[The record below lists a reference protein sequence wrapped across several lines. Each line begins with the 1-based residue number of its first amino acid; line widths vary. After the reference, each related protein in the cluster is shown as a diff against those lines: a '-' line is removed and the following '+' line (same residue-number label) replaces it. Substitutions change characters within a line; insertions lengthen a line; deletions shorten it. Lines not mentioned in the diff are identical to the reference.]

1 MIDTVAIRNTKLQYV
16 VITTIYIVYVIG
28 YMLPFTTAKR
38 YSTFADRMY
47 NLMLYSV
54 PFFAYFF
61 YLVRCMLTGG
71 CVAFAWVHTVVIVLY
86 YMAAIAFEYFYS
98 PWRFIGYFHKNT
110 ELKLRRGVAR
120 IANA

>member
-16 VITTIYIVYVIG
+16 VITTIYIIYQIA

-38 YSTFADRMY
+38 YSTFTNRLY
-47 NLMLYSV
+47 NFVLYSL
-54 PFFAYFF
+54 PFFAYFI

-71 CVAFAWVHTVVIVLY
+71 CEAFAWFHTVVIVLY
-86 YMAAIAFEYFYS
+86 YLSAIALEYYYS
-98 PWRFIGYFHKNT
+98 PWNVIGYFHPES
-110 ELKLRRGVAR
+110 ELNVRRGLSY

>member
-16 VITTIYIVYVIG
+16 VITTIYIIYQIA
-28 YMLPFTTAKR
+28 YMLPFTTEKR
-38 YSTFADRMY
+38 YRTFANRLY
-47 NLMLYSV
+47 NFVLYSL

-71 CVAFAWVHTVVIVLY
+71 CEAFAWFHTVVIVLY
-86 YMAAIAFEYFYS
+86 YLTAIAFEYFYS
-98 PWRFIGYFHKNT
+98 PLRWIGHIHAKT
-110 ELKLRRGVAR
+110 EMDLRQGIRM